1 MFQTFLQS
9 MKWSFRVKIKAF
21 YNSLFFSLFYSIKDE
36 NGKAGKKGYLRGVPS
51 TQTSIEEETKKH
63 LQISLLDILFLFP
76 KIQKN
81 YNYSHIMPCG

>member
-51 TQTSIEEETKKH
+51 T
-63 LQISLLDILFLFP
+63 
-76 KIQKN
+76 
-81 YNYSHIMPCG
+81 